1 MEKKKKLIILGI
13 IALTL
18 VIIGTTYAILTWTST
33 KINLGLNSGCFTI
46 DYTKGQDISGNLKLL
61 NESDLISSN
70 KFTIKNGIGIS
81 AVNIGIK
88 STCTIEGFGSIY
100 LNITNISEAFTTG
113 DSKGALKYAVLSN
126 TSTVTTPSS
135 VTVESLLNQSFQ
147 IVAKGSIESSGKK
160 LLYKMELSN
169 TEINKYI
176 IVIYVDNFLA
186 GNSITSA
193 TFSGNISSEAEQKS
207 PDYDANFEIE
217 TNEEDGTATIRGA
230 FVQEKDVVIPKMLRK
245 VTYTADV
252 VSNPSEEVI
261 SACEDFFVNDAEMP
275 SDLLGD
281 VCKNGKSGFR
291 DMTLKE
297 IITENILPFS
307 KLKQLE
313 KIGSITLQISYSS
326 KKYTVTSIGE
336 NGFYK
341 RQLTSVVIPSSVTT
355 IGHSAFR
362 GNQLT
367 SVVIP
372 SSVTTIDNNAF
383 CDNQLT
389 SVVIPSSVDE
399 IKDQVF
405 WVNKLTSV
413 VIPSSVTMIGESA
426 FRDNRLASITI
437 PNSVT
442 TIKPVAFGGNQLT
455 SVVIPSSVSNIA
467 GDIFQFN
474 ELVNIV
480 VDSNNSVYDSRDNC
494 NAIIETSSN
503 KLIQGSKNTIIPN
516 SVTSIGNYAFMGQQL
531 INIVIP
537 NSVTAIG
544 DSAFCCNKL
553 TNVTI
558 PSSITF
564 IGPSAFSFN
573 NLEYIIDEKSGFGST
588 YSQTF
593 SSSNREITDN
603 GVTYADN
610 PNLKKIYNNSGKS
623 YNWNFAVNG
632 KSSSSFATG
641 TTNVRIDGDTTYN
654 AVTVTT
660 GQPS

>member
-18 VIIGTTYAILTWTST
+18 VIIGTTYAILTWTSS

-61 NESDLISSN
+61 NESDLITSN

-100 LNITNISEAFTTG
+100 LNVTNISDAFTTG

-135 VTVESLLNQSFQ
+135 VTVDSLLNQSFE

-176 IVIYVDNFLA
+176 IVIYVDNALA

-207 PDYDANFEIE
+207 PDYDANFVIE
-217 TNEEDGTATIRGA
+217 TNDEDGTATIRRYGG
-230 FVQEKDVVIPKMLRK
+230 QEKDVVIPKMLRK
-245 VTYTADV
+245 STYTADV

-261 SACEDFFVNDAEMP
+261 SACEDFFVNDAGMP

-326 KKYTVTSIGE
+326 KKYMVTSIGK
-336 NGFYK
+336 NGFYES
-341 RQLTSVVIPSSVTT
+341 QLTSVVIPNSVTT
-355 IGHSAFR
+355 IRGSAFE

-372 SSVTTIDNNAF
+372 SSVTTIVGSAFNNNLLTNIIIPDSVTTIESYAF
-383 CDNQLT
+383 YGNQLT
-389 SVVIPSSVDE
+389 NIIIPDSVTTIGASAFSN
-399 IKDQVF
+399 
-405 WVNKLTSV
+405 NKLENII
-413 VIPSSVTMIGESA
+413 IPSSVTEIDLEPFS
-426 FRDNRLASITI
+426 
-437 PNSVT
+437 
-442 TIKPVAFGGNQLT
+442 
-455 SVVIPSSVSNIA
+455 
-467 GDIFQFN
+467 FN
-474 ELVNIV
+474 PKLSKII
-480 VDSNNSVYDSRDNC
+480 VDSNNSVYDSRNDS
-494 NAIIETSSN
+494 NAIIETSTN
-503 KLIQGSKNTIIPN
+503 KLINGCKNTIIPD
-516 SVTSIGNYAFMGQQL
+516 SVTTIGSYAFSGAGL
-531 INIVIP
+531 SNITIPDSVTEIEYSAFINNNLTNVVIP
-537 NSVTAIG
+537 NSVTLI
-544 DSAFCCNKL
+544 SNYAFMFNDLNYVLINSGSKL
-553 TNVTI
+553 TTI
-558 PSSITF
+558 F
-564 IGPSAFSFN
+564 QSAFS
-573 NLEYIIDEKSGFGST
+573 
-588 YSQTF
+588 
-593 SSSNREITDN
+593 SSSDTVTFN
-603 GVTYADN
+603 GITYADN
-610 PNLKKIYNNSGKS
+610 PNLKTIYNNTGKAFD
-623 YNWNFAVNG
+623 WNSAVNG
-632 KSSSSFATG
+632 YSGTTFVTG
-641 TTNVRIDGDTTYN
+641 TTNVKTSGSITHN